1 MKANIVVVGSSNT
14 DMIIKL
20 KRIPRPGETVLGGK
34 FLTAAGGKGGNQ
46 AVAAARAGGQ
56 VSLVARV
63 GRDTLGEEAIAG
75 FVRQGVD
82 VSHVACDRQAA
93 SGAALIFVGR
103 NGENSIAVASGAN
116 ARLSPADV
124 KRAGALIARS
134 KVLLMQ
140 LETPLETVGAAA
152 RLAASNRAL
161 VILNPAPAQAVP
173 GRLLRLVSILT
184 PNESEAEI
192 LTGVHINGIRA
203 AQKAAETLLRRGA
216 HTVILTLGAKG
227 ALITSARGTHLIPG
241 FAVNAIDTTGAGDVF
256 NGALAVALTEGQT
269 FGQAVRFANAAAAI
283 SVTRMGAQPSAP
295 TRREIMRF
303 LKSKNEAISV
313 KSVNGLPGRQ
323 FHRKR
328 RVRGRAR

>member
-140 LETPLETVGAAA
+140 LETPL
-152 RLAASNRAL
+152 RRAS
-161 VILNPAPAQAVP
+161 
-173 GRLLRLVSILT
+173 
-184 PNESEAEI
+184 
-192 LTGVHINGIRA
+192 
-203 AQKAAETLLRRGA
+203 LRRI
-216 HTVILTLGAKG
+216 VLL
-227 ALITSARGTHLIPG
+227 
-241 FAVNAIDTTGAGDVF
+241 
-256 NGALAVALTEGQT
+256 
-269 FGQAVRFANAAAAI
+269 
-283 SVTRMGAQPSAP
+283 
-295 TRREIMRF
+295 
-303 LKSKNEAISV
+303 
-313 KSVNGLPGRQ
+313 
-323 FHRKR
+323 
-328 RVRGRAR
+328 